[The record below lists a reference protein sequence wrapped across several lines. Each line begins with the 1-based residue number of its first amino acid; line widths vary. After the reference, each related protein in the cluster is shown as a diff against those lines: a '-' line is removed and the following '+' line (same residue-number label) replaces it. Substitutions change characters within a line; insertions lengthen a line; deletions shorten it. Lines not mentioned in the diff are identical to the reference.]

1 MMSNTG
7 ATAFGNGLQQHN
19 LTAATID
26 YLNHNGA
33 AALATYP
40 GVTTPESGLIL
51 DKQSA
56 AAYYAPATNPTAY
69 YSTQLVAQAPGTI
82 LITNNFGPDESS
94 TISGVN
100 NSFTNSSIRI
110 VTHNNNNNN
119 NNNINNNNNNNSC
132 GNKLPSLDETNFNL
146 NSDKQQPHQYH
157 NLHHLHQHQHHL
169 QPPPPTTMQTMA
181 LQHSPSSSSS
191 LPNPVIKMPNSLV
204 TTRGPSSAGPQTNT
218 STVVLD
224 RINICINNHYGD
236 ATSIPT
242 TATASG
248 TIATAGLHSPIIPPI
263 VNQKTTIID
272 TCAPPMMMKQLDTTS
287 NNMLDMHIDE
297 PDSTTSTHCH
307 SEFAAPM
314 EQDNQTILE
323 QETEDQE
330 VVDMEKSV
338 SFEDI
343 AMQSFE
349 IGEDALVK
357 RRDGRYYLGTIV
369 DKHRQQYLMQFDDKT
384 DYWSN
389 VDELTKLSDNNE
401 SKLKPRCLTCKVDND
416 KDVVEICD
424 RCGRGYHRQC
434 TDEVSPNSGQWMCK
448 RCAKPMKYSIK
459 DQSVKKVI
467 KKTTITKNVVNQLPY
482 ELSELTWDEKHRVN
496 VEKIYC
502 YCGKSGQFDNKM
514 IQCCKCKQW
523 FHADCVQSQSLQSIF
538 RGDVFYLFGC
548 LLCNNGKEFLRR
560 LEIKWVELVHLL
572 LYNMSIR
579 KNFQK
584 YHHLH
589 KEIYPYALENRKA
602 LQLPKSMLDLSE
614 VEFKNELLKTL
625 QNNPKLF
632 ICGRELKKE
641 FAVWSL
647 RVTKPPQSPAINILK
662 DEVLCNKFIKEKLKL
677 NILPFIEDEEKMDM
691 DVDENDDEMEQEEME
706 EHDIDKKSTQNEL
719 SSLAKSKFN
728 SKPELIAEND
738 DDKFTSDD
746 EIPIKQILEQVKSES
761 TNMQDLSDPLTEL
774 LDQILPKEES
784 AVPKETATE
793 KSKEEKDLKEEC
805 PPIAAKPQQQKSSRK
820 RKAFTLS
827 KGYKDSEK
835 SNSRS
840 RNICDSSSDENSSSS
855 RGTLDLI
862 IPPPKNFLG
871 LNNPFRMVTP
881 KKSEHTATNT
891 SGVTSKNSNSK
902 KSVSFGSNSIFTST
916 LDLNS
921 KIAALK
927 SSGLFPNISNSD
939 IAKAAGQPRLVRTI
953 KRRLSAKD
961 IMIGPNQEVRRR
973 RTRPLS
979 SNVEVISTTTINQI
993 PSNFF
998 PIRAPIPE
1006 SINTTISNSKS
1017 TSTITTATTS
1027 SQPPSTSPSNTSS
1040 SLDGVPSAAVATHG
1054 RRLRKR
1060 PEKIS
1065 PQNSRRNSIS
1075 SSSSSNSYTG
1085 ATLAPPSSQSQ
1096 SAVPL
1101 TDLKLSVNKYF
1112 GAANRIENGEQFTI
1126 RAKRRT
1132 TSGHTQYLIE
1142 WES

>member
-1 MMSNTG
+1 M
-7 ATAFGNGLQQHN
+7 
-19 LTAATID
+19 
-26 YLNHNGA
+26 
-33 AALATYP
+33 
-40 GVTTPESGLIL
+40 
-51 DKQSA
+51 
-56 AAYYAPATNPTAY
+56 
-69 YSTQLVAQAPGTI
+69 
-82 LITNNFGPDESS
+82 
-94 TISGVN
+94 
-100 NSFTNSSIRI
+100 
-110 VTHNNNNNN
+110 
-119 NNNINNNNNNNSC
+119 
-132 GNKLPSLDETNFNL
+132 
-146 NSDKQQPHQYH
+146 
-157 NLHHLHQHQHHL
+157 
-169 QPPPPTTMQTMA
+169 
-181 LQHSPSSSSS
+181 
-191 LPNPVIKMPNSLV
+191 
-204 TTRGPSSAGPQTNT
+204 TRGPSSGPQTNT

-236 ATSIPT
+236 ATTIPT
-242 TATASG
+242 TASTGSIQNTA
-248 TIATAGLHSPIIPPI
+248 LHSPIIPPI
-263 VNQKTTIID
+263 VSQKTTIID
-272 TCAPPMMMKQLDTTS
+272 TCAPPVI
-287 NNMLDMHIDE
+287 DMHIDE
-297 PDSTTSTHCH
+297 PDSTTSSTTHCH
-307 SEFAAPM
+307 SDLAPM
-314 EQDNQTILE
+314 EQDNPIHE
-323 QETEDQE
+323 QEPEQE
-330 VVDMEKSV
+330 REHEHEHEQEQEQEQEHEADVDMEKNISL
-338 SFEDI
+338 EEI
-343 AMQSFE
+343 PTQTFE

-369 DKHRQQYLMQFDDKT
+369 NKHRQQYLMQFDDKT

-389 VDELTKLSDNNE
+389 VDELKKLSG
-401 SKLKPRCLTCKVDND
+401 SSQVKAKPRCLTCKLDKDEND
-416 KDVVEICD
+416 DVVETCD

-434 TDEVSPNSGQWMCK
+434 TSEMSPNSGQYMCK
-448 RCAKPMKYSIK
+448 RCAKPMKYSLEE
-459 DQSVKKVI
+459 QNI
-467 KKTTITKNVVNQLPY
+467 KKESKKTKATKVLKQLPY
-482 ELSELTWDEKHRVN
+482 KLEQLTWDDKHRVN
-496 VEKIYC
+496 AEKIYC
-502 YCGKSGQFDNKM
+502 YCGKTGQFDNKM

-560 LEIKWVELVHLL
+560 IEIKWVDLVHLL
-572 LYNMSIR
+572 LYNMSIM

-589 KEIYPYALENRKA
+589 KEIYPFALQNRQA
-602 LQLPKSMLDLSE
+602 LQLPKLMLDLSE
-614 VEFKNELLKTL
+614 TEFKNELLKTL

-632 ICGRELKKE
+632 VCGRELKKE

-647 RVTKPPQSPAINILK
+647 RVTKPPQGPALNIHK
-662 DEVLCNKFIKEKLKL
+662 DEVLCNKFIKEKLKID
-677 NILPFIEDEEKMDM
+677 ILPCIEDNDEKMDM
-691 DVDENDDEMEQEEME
+691 DDEDDDDADGDEL
-706 EHDIDKKSTQNEL
+706 KGKS
-719 SSLAKSKFN
+719 SGKF
-728 SKPELIAEND
+728 KLKVLDDD

-761 TNMQDLSDPLTEL
+761 SNMQDLSDPLTEL
-774 LDQILPKEES
+774 LDQILPTDNSVVQPSLPQKDVEKQVNEE
-784 AVPKETATE
+784 KNTIEQQETAPVIKQQQE
-793 KSKEEKDLKEEC
+793 QQQQ
-805 PPIAAKPQQQKSSRK
+805 PPQQKNSRK

-827 KGYKDSEK
+827 KGYENSEK
-835 SNSRS
+835 SNNNNNLSLP

-881 KKSEHTATNT
+881 KKSEQTAAIALAHT
-891 SGVTSKNSNSK
+891 KNGSTYTK
-902 KSVSFGSNSIFTST
+902 KTVSFTST

-973 RTRPLS
+973 RTRPSS

-1006 SINTTISNSKS
+1006 SLNIPTITTTTNIRKS
-1017 TSTITTATTS
+1017 TSPSS
-1027 SQPPSTSPSNTSS
+1027 SQPSTSPNNTSS
-1040 SLDGVPSAAVATHG
+1040 SLDDGLTSVAVTTHG

-1085 ATLAPPSSQSQ
+1085 TNTTTAAAVAATSSQSQ
-1096 SAVPL
+1096 STVPL

-1132 TSGHTQYLIE
+1132 PNGQVQYLIE
-1142 WES
+1142 WET